1 MTVNRSPI
9 SKLSAES
16 AFQASVAR
24 RLGLAVLEGAINS
37 FPRPEPPT
45 AYLEMPARSEGSRAS
60 AIRGLE
66 LRQDRVPIRRDTE
79 RVCRLQEGRRVAEP
93 GRQDYRISESLP
105 LNVTPPPVSPS
116 PGDRS
121 WTGRA
126 LSEPRSPGFF
136 PA

>member
-1 MTVNRSPI
+1 MMNKRCPI
-9 SKLSAES
+9 SRLRAKS

-24 RLGLAVLEGAINS
+24 RLGLAVLEGAIKS

-66 LRQDRVPIRRDTE
+66 LLQDRVPIRLDTE
-79 RVCRLQEGRRVAEP
+79 RVRRLQEGRGVAEP
-93 GRQDYRISESLP
+93 GRQDYRISECLP

-116 PGDRS
+116 PGDR
-121 WTGRA
+121 
-126 LSEPRSPGFF
+126 
-136 PA
+136 